1 MRLAGRS
8 AFVTGAAKGI
18 GLAVAKAFAAEGAN
32 VALADMTGDVA
43 REEAAAIGKAN
54 AGVKVIGLTC
64 DVADGASL
72 KAAIDEA
79 ATAFGML
86 DTLACMAATLTARL
100 DVVDLS
106 EEDWDRTMRVNLTG
120 SFLSCKHAI
129 PHMRAAG
136 RGSIILTASQMGQVA
151 WPGSTA
157 YCTTKGGVLQL
168 VKGVALDHKDENIRC
183 NAISPGGVAT
193 DRLLARWGNLETAEK
208 EWGPKHALGRLGQ
221 PHEIASGAVFLASD
235 ESSFMTG
242 ADLLLD
248 GGYTAW

>member
-1 MRLAGRS
+1 MRLLGRS

-18 GLAVAKAFAAEGAN
+18 GLSVAKAFSKEGAA
-32 VALADMTGDVA
+32 VALADLSGDEAIRQASEIESETGNQA
-43 REEAAAIGKAN
+43 FGIE
-54 AGVKVIGLTC
+54 C
-64 DVADGASL
+64 DVADKQSVENAIE
-72 KAAIDEA
+72 KAAD
-79 ATAFGML
+79 TFGAI
-86 DTLACMAATLTARL
+86 DTLACMAATMTPRH

-106 EEDWDRTMRVNLTG
+106 EEEWDRTLRVNVTG
-120 SFLSCKHAI
+120 SFFACKYAI
-129 PHMRAAG
+129 PLMRKAG

-157 YCTTKGGVLQL
+157 YCTTKGAILQL
-168 VKGVALDHKDENIRC
+168 VKGIALDHKDENIRC
-183 NAISPGGVAT
+183 NSISPGGVAT
-193 DRLLARWGNLETAEK
+193 DRLLARWGDMETAEK

-221 PHEIASGAVFLASD
+221 PFEIASGAVFLASD

>member
-1 MRLAGRS
+1 MRLAGRK
-8 AFVTGAAKGI
+8 AFITGAAKGI
-18 GLAVAKAFAAEGAN
+18 GLAVAKAFAAEGAD
-32 VALADMTGDVA
+32 VALADMTGDGA
-43 REEAAAIGKAN
+43 RAEAAAIAELT
-54 AGVKVIGLTC
+54 GVKAVGLEA
-64 DVADGASL
+64 DVANSASL
-72 KAAIDEA
+72 KAAVEEA
-79 ATAFGML
+79 AAVFGGL
-86 DTLACMAATLTARL
+86 DTLACMAATLTARH

-106 EEDWDRTMRVNLTG
+106 EEDWDRTMRVNING
-120 SFLSCKHAI
+120 SFLACKHTI
-129 PHMRAAG
+129 PHMRVAG

-157 YCTTKGGVLQL
+157 YCTTKGAILQL
-168 VKGVALDHKDENIRC
+168 VKGVALDHREENIRC
-183 NAISPGGVAT
+183 NAVSPGGVAT
-193 DRLLARWGNLETAEK
+193 DRLLARWGDLETAEK

>member
-1 MRLAGRS
+1 MRLSGRK
-8 AFVTGAAKGI
+8 AFITGAAKGI
-18 GLAVAKAFAAEGAN
+18 GLAVAKAFAAEGAD

-43 REEAAAIGKAN
+43 RAEAAAIA
-54 AGVKVIGLTC
+54 ATSGVKAIGLEA
-64 DVADGASL
+64 DVADSASL
-72 KAAIDEA
+72 KAAVEEA
-79 ATAFGML
+79 AATFGGL
-86 DTLACMAATLTARL
+86 DTLACMAATLTARQ

-106 EEDWDRTMRVNLTG
+106 EEDWDRTMRVNING
-120 SFLSCKHAI
+120 SFLACKHVI
-129 PHMRAAG
+129 PHMRVAG

-157 YCTTKGGVLQL
+157 YCTTKGAILQL
-168 VKGVALDHKDENIRC
+168 VKGVALDHREENIRC
-183 NAISPGGVAT
+183 NAVSPGGVAT
-193 DRLLARWGNLETAEK
+193 DRLLARWGDLETAEK

-221 PHEIASGAVFLASD
+221 PHEIANGAVFLASD

>member
-1 MRLAGRS
+1 MRLAGRK
-8 AFVTGAAKGI
+8 AFITGAAKGI
-18 GLAVAKAFAAEGAN
+18 GLAVAKAFAAEGAD
-32 VALADMTGDVA
+32 VALADMTGDSA
-43 REEAAAIGKAN
+43 RAEAAAIAELT
-54 AGVKVIGLTC
+54 GVKAVGLEV
-64 DVADGASL
+64 DVANSASL
-72 KAAIDEA
+72 KAAVEEA
-79 ATAFGML
+79 SAAFSGL
-86 DTLACMAATLTARL
+86 DTLACMAATLTARQ

-106 EEDWDRTMRVNLTG
+106 EEDWDRTMRVNING
-120 SFLSCKHAI
+120 SFLACKHTI

-157 YCTTKGGVLQL
+157 YCTTKGAILQL
-168 VKGVALDHKDENIRC
+168 VKGVALDHREENIRC
-183 NAISPGGVAT
+183 NAVSPGGVAT
-193 DRLLARWGNLETAEK
+193 DRLLARWGDLETAEK

>member
-1 MRLAGRS
+1 MRLAGRK
-8 AFVTGAAKGI
+8 AFITGAAKGI
-18 GLAVAKAFAAEGAN
+18 GLAVAKAFAAEGAD
-32 VALADMTGDVA
+32 VALADLTGDGA
-43 REEAAAIGKAN
+43 RAEAAAIAELT
-54 AGVKVIGLTC
+54 GVKAVGLEV
-64 DVADGASL
+64 DVANSASL
-72 KAAIDEA
+72 KAAVEEA
-79 ATAFGML
+79 SAAFGGL
-86 DTLACMAATLTARL
+86 DTLACMAATLTARQ

-106 EEDWDRTMRVNLTG
+106 EEDWDRTMRVNING
-120 SFLSCKHAI
+120 SFLACKHTI
-129 PHMRAAG
+129 PHMRVAG

-157 YCTTKGGVLQL
+157 YCTTKGAILQL
-168 VKGVALDHKDENIRC
+168 VKGVALDHREENIRC
-183 NAISPGGVAT
+183 NAVSPGGVAT
-193 DRLLARWGNLETAEK
+193 DRLLARWGDLETAEK

>member
-1 MRLAGRS
+1 MRLAGRK
-8 AFVTGAAKGI
+8 AFITGAAKGI
-18 GLAVAKAFAAEGAN
+18 GLAVAKAFAAEGAD
-32 VALADMTGDVA
+32 VALADMTGDSA
-43 REEAAAIGKAN
+43 RAEAAAIAELT
-54 AGVKVIGLTC
+54 GVKAVGLEV
-64 DVADGASL
+64 DVANSASL
-72 KAAIDEA
+72 KAAVEA
-79 ATAFGML
+79 ASAAFSGL
-86 DTLACMAATLTARL
+86 DTLACMAATLTARQ

-106 EEDWDRTMRVNLTG
+106 EEDWDRTMRVNING
-120 SFLSCKHAI
+120 SFLACKHTI

-157 YCTTKGGVLQL
+157 YCTTKGAILQL
-168 VKGVALDHKDENIRC
+168 VKGVALDHREENIRC
-183 NAISPGGVAT
+183 NAVSPGGVAT
-193 DRLLARWGNLETAEK
+193 DRLLARWGDLETAEK

>member
-1 MRLAGRS
+1 MRLAGRA
-8 AFVTGAAKGI
+8 AFITGAAKGI
-18 GLAVAKAFAAEGAN
+18 GLAVAKAFAAEGAD
-32 VALADMTGDVA
+32 VALADMAGDAARDEADALAASTGVK
-43 REEAAAIGKAN
+43 AIG
-54 AGVKVIGLTC
+54 ITC
-64 DVADGASL
+64 DVADGASV
-72 KAAIDEA
+72 KAAMDKA
-79 ATAFGML
+79 VGTFGRL
-86 DTLACMAATLTARL
+86 DTLACMAATLTARQ

-106 EEDWDRTMRVNLTG
+106 EEDWDRTLRVNLTG
-120 SFLSCKHAI
+120 SFLACKHAI

-157 YCTTKGGVLQL
+157 YCTTKGGILQL
-168 VKGVALDHKDENIRC
+168 VKGVALDHRDENIRC
-183 NAISPGGVAT
+183 NSISPGGVAT
-193 DRLLARWGNLETAEK
+193 DRLVARWGDLETAEK

>member
-1 MRLAGRS
+1 MRLAGRK
-8 AFVTGAAKGI
+8 AFITGAAKGI
-18 GLAVAKAFAAEGAN
+18 GLAVAKAFAAEGAD
-32 VALADMTGDVA
+32 VALADMTADGA
-43 REEAAAIGKAN
+43 RAEAAAIVAN
-54 AGVKVIGLTC
+54 SGVKAIGLEC
-64 DVADGASL
+64 DVADSVSL
-72 KAAIDEA
+72 KAAVDEA
-79 ATAFGML
+79 AATLGSL
-86 DTLACMAATLTARL
+86 DTLACMAATLTARQ

-106 EEDWDRTMRVNLTG
+106 EEDWDRTMRVNING
-120 SFLSCKHAI
+120 SFLACKHAI
-129 PHMRAAG
+129 PHMRVAG

-157 YCTTKGGVLQL
+157 YCTTKGAILQL
-168 VKGVALDHKDENIRC
+168 VKGVALDHREENIRC

-193 DRLLARWGNLETAEK
+193 DRLLARWGDMETAEK

-221 PHEIASGAVFLASD
+221 PHEIANGAVFLASD

>member
-1 MRLAGRS
+1 MRLAGRK
-8 AFVTGAAKGI
+8 AFITGAAKGI
-18 GLAVAKAFAAEGAN
+18 GLAVAKAFAAEGAD
-32 VALADMTGDVA
+32 VALADMTGDGA
-43 REEAAAIGKAN
+43 RAEAAAIA
-54 AGVKVIGLTC
+54 ASTGVKAVGLEA
-64 DVADGASL
+64 DVANSASL
-72 KAAIDEA
+72 KAAVEEA
-79 ATAFGML
+79 AAAFGGL
-86 DTLACMAATLTARL
+86 DTLACMAATLTARQ

-106 EEDWDRTMRVNLTG
+106 EEDWDRTMRVNING
-120 SFLSCKHAI
+120 SFLACKHTI

-157 YCTTKGGVLQL
+157 YCTTKGAILQL
-168 VKGVALDHKDENIRC
+168 VKGVALDHREENIRC
-183 NAISPGGVAT
+183 NAVSPGGVAT
-193 DRLLARWGNLETAEK
+193 DRLLARWGDMETAEK